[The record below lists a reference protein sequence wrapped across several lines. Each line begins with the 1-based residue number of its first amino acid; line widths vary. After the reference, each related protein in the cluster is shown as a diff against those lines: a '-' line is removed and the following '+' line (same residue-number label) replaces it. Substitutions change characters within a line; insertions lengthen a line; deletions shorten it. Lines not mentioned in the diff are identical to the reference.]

1 MNNKMK
7 KINEIRRNKPVQYA
21 VVALAGLLAGW
32 LLFSPSKNAAP
43 ETYEGHEMHKGHS
56 HDLIQDETG
65 VWTCSMHLQIR
76 QDKPGKCPICAMDLT
91 RSVKVAMAM
100 AAKAPIPTPSGCLKR
115 RRPWQMCRL
124 RG

>member
-1 MNNKMK
+1 MK

-32 LLFSPSKNAAP
+32 LLFSPSKNATP

-65 VWTCSMHLQIR
+65 VWTAPCTPR
-76 QDKPGKCPICAMDLT
+76 YARTNPANA
-91 RSVKVAMAM
+91 RSVRW
-100 AAKAPIPTPSGCLKR
+100 I
-115 RRPWQMCRL
+115 
-124 RG
+124 